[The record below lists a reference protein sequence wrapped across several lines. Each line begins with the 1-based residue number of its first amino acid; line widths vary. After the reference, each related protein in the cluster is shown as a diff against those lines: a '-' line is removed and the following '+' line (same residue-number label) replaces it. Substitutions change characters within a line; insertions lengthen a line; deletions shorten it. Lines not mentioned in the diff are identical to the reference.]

1 MKDKGLK
8 YEGDLLNGQY
18 HGNGTLY
25 NSLKYDNEFTKY
37 IGEFKNDKFDGYG
50 KLYLECNLYYEG
62 NFSNN
67 NFSGKGIIYYPNQK
81 IYYEGQFEN
90 NLINGEGIKYYT
102 NGNIKTKVSFSNDK
116 CVQGIYNN
124 PDGIKIYEGEFQ
136 NGNPKESKNI
146 IIYDNDGDKIYEGE
160 IHNGLY
166 EGEGIEYCP
175 ILKDRINYRGKFK
188 NNLYELPDL
197 DLVENKDKTIINSSR
212 IVLFSHG
219 DIPGK
224 TCVIARLLGLDFF
237 EGTLTTIGIDK
248 RDIYYTNK
256 NNQYKLIFWDTAGAE
271 RFISSSLKLAKSC
284 FLALYLFDLNDSKGI
299 SLDFIKE
306 IKEMN
311 ENIKIYI
318 VGNKLDLFNK
328 SQRLSK
334 AYLEKNKN
342 SIIDALKSNSVDKY
356 FEVSAKTGEGIDKLM
371 HSIKYDSLKFLE
383 VANANRNIEID
394 IKKRI
399 RKRKEKCIIY

>member
-1 MKDKGLK
+1 M
-8 YEGDLLNGQY
+8 
-18 HGNGTLY
+18 
-25 NSLKYDNEFTKY
+25 KYDNEFTKY
-37 IGEFKNDKFDGYG
+37 IGEFKNDKFDGHG
-50 KLYLECNLYYEG
+50 KLYLECNWYYEG

-102 NGNIKTKVSFSNDK
+102 NGKIKTKVSFSNDK

-248 RDIYYTNK
+248 RDIY
-256 NNQYKLIFWDTAGAE
+256 
-271 RFISSSLKLAKSC
+271 
-284 FLALYLFDLNDSKGI
+284 
-299 SLDFIKE
+299 
-306 IKEMN
+306 
-311 ENIKIYI
+311 
-318 VGNKLDLFNK
+318 
-328 SQRLSK
+328 
-334 AYLEKNKN
+334 
-342 SIIDALKSNSVDKY
+342 
-356 FEVSAKTGEGIDKLM
+356 
-371 HSIKYDSLKFLE
+371 
-383 VANANRNIEID
+383 
-394 IKKRI
+394 
-399 RKRKEKCIIY
+399 